1 MDDAQSRFYN
11 QVLDRSTVEADWTS
25 HEEMRRE
32 DHFYR
37 LGIMVAHHDAAEPFG
52 GSCIFLYV
60 WGGPDT
66 TTAGC
71 TAMPA
76 DTMAQI
82 VTRVD
87 QLACPVLVQLPEA
100 EYERLEAV

>member
-1 MDDAQSRFYN
+1 MDDAQSHFYN

-52 GSCIFLYV
+52 GSCIFL
-60 WGGPDT
+60 
-66 TTAGC
+66 
-71 TAMPA
+71 
-76 DTMAQI
+76 
-82 VTRVD
+82 
-87 QLACPVLVQLPEA
+87 
-100 EYERLEAV
+100 